1 MNKPLQMR
9 LLEFDESLIKLINE
23 SEIPAFILKASIE
36 KLLKQLE
43 IIERKQLEISIKE
56 YEKYLK
62 EESEKDGARQKRAT
76 KVQR

>member
-23 SEIPAFILKASIE
+23 SEIPAFILKISIE
-36 KLLKQLE
+36 KILKQLE

-62 EESEKDGARQKRAT
+62 EESEKDGDK
-76 KVQR
+76 